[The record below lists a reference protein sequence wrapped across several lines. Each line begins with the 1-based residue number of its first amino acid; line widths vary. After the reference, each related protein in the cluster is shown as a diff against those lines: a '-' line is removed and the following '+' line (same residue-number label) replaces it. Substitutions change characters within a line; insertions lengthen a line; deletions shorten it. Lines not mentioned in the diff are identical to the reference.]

1 MSETTS
7 FTIRREYCLH
17 GFNLTVLC
25 CAVANVLMASPRRR
39 LGDKAL
45 LCFGPPRRFSPP
57 RRRLSPPRRLGG
69 GDSPQLA

>member
-1 MSETTS
+1 MSLAMLNGLKQQQYSMTVEAVL
-7 FTIRREYCLH
+7 TIS
-17 GFNLTVLC
+17 VLK
-25 CAVANVLMASPRRR
+25 ASPRRR

-69 GDSPQLA
+69 GDSPQLALTP